1 MGFMVS
7 RVSDSNRNPKL
18 MVKMIVLCGND
29 PTPVDGHMGDPMY
42 AGFDPL
48 FW

>member
-7 RVSDSNRNPKL
+7 KVIDSDQNQKL
-18 MVKMIVLCGND
+18 MVKFIVLCGVD
-29 PTPVDGHMGDPMY
+29 PTPLDGHMGDPMY